1 MSPWTPATIA
11 RIDDEYDR
19 ERASNGSSRLGAY
32 LDDRLDSFHEW
43 DEPHTPVSA
52 EEFAAAVWEV
62 ATSPMMSPG
71 YVRIRPDLGRV
82 RVQSREDGEGLLV
95 SVAVPLLHSALKT
108 RLPFQWR
115 DWEPYRLHLETDERY
130 DSLIAPEDGDR
141 PTVVVTAE
149 VRAPL
154 VGPLHTPTVTRGREL
169 HEDAKAAL
177 RLLVDQV
184 NAAAGPIVATMNGEA
199 VTAR

>member
-11 RIDDEYDR
+11 RIDEEYDR

-43 DEPHTPVSA
+43 DDPHTPLAA
-52 EEFAAAVWEV
+52 EEFAPAVWEV
-62 ATSPMMSPG
+62 ATSPLMSPG
-71 YVRIRPDLGRV
+71 YVQTRADLGMV
-82 RVQSREDGEGLLV
+82 RVLRREDGEGLLV
-95 SVAVPLLHSALKT
+95 SVAVPVRHNALRD
-108 RLPFQWR
+108 RLPYQWR
-115 DWEPYRLHLETDERY
+115 DWERDRY
-130 DSLIAPEDGDR
+130 GIGNDDGYPQLVAPEDGDR
-141 PTVVVTAE
+141 PAVLLTAE

-154 VGPLHTPTVTRGREL
+154 VGALHTPTATRGREL

-184 NAAAGPIVATMNGEA
+184 NAAAGPIVATMHGEA